1 MHDGPT
7 VRFRATVEYD
17 GTDFYGWQI
26 QPDVRTVQGELEAR
40 LARLTNRKTRVH
52 SAGRTDAGVHAVGQ
66 EAAFDAPD
74 RWDAREMGRALDA
87 TLPDDVRVAR
97 VRAAEPDFHPRF
109 DASARR
115 YEYFLATGPAARTPL
130 RRRRVWAVEEDVDV
144 EILRTATE
152 AVPGR
157 RSFAA
162 FAKSGQPGRGTVC
175 RVREAAWKRT
185 ALGDLRFRVVADRFL
200 HHMVRYLVKTLVQ
213 AATGHRGPDEVAAL
227 LAGGDARPP
236 GPAPAA
242 GLYLTGVRYPDGWN
256 RSAGVPGLD
265 LPDGERAEAD
275 GGPCRRAE
283 ESQP

>member
-17 GTDFYGWQI
+17 GTDFHGWQI

-40 LARLTNRKTRVH
+40 LAHLLDRKTRVDA
-52 SAGRTDAGVHAVGQ
+52 AGRTDAGVHAVGQ
-66 EAAFDAPD
+66 EVAFDAPE
-74 RWDAREMGRALDA
+74 RWDPGEMTRALDA
-87 TLPDDVRVAR
+87 TLSDDVRVAR

-115 YEYFLATGPAARTPL
+115 YEYFLATGPGARSPL

-144 EILRTATE
+144 EVLRTAAE
-152 AVPGR
+152 AIPGR

-162 FAKSGQPGRGTVC
+162 FAKSGQPDRGTAC
-175 RVREAAWKRT
+175 RVREAAWERT

-200 HHMVRYLVKTLVQ
+200 HHMVRYLVKTLVE
-213 AATGHRGPDEVAAL
+213 AATGRRGPNEVAAL
-227 LAGGDARPP
+227 LAGDDARPP
-236 GPAPAA
+236 APAPAA

-265 LPDGERAEAD
+265 LPDGERAETE
-275 GGPCRRAE
+275 GGACRTAE
-283 ESQP
+283 ESEP